1 MLPISQATRP
11 MAVPMTLEA
20 KLGAKMLVLTP
31 TWAAK
36 PPLAKRP
43 LSSCQSHWYA

>member
-11 MAVPMTLEA
+11 MAVPMTQDA
-20 KLGAKMLVLTP
+20 KLDAKMLVLAP
-31 TWAAK
+31 AWPAK

-43 LSSCQSHWYA
+43 LASCQSHVYA